1 MINGVKSFC
10 SVEEEDEM
18 LDVFLNT
25 FEEEVIEVNGMIH
38 TIFAP
43 EEAFL
48 GGVNKGGDSRHDRV
62 GHSGSKNT
70 VVGVGDTN
78 RTSVRD

>member
-1 MINGVKSFC
+1 MINGVKSFG
-10 SVEEEDEM
+10 SVEEENEM

-25 FEEEVIEVNGMIH
+25 FEEEVIEVNGVIH

-48 GGVNKGGDSRHDRV
+48 GGVDKG
-62 GHSGSKNT
+62 
-70 VVGVGDTN
+70 
-78 RTSVRD
+78 